1 MIKTIPTAT
10 LRKRIEEI
18 EQLLFKGEYIC
29 LYNLDFFL
37 QSFGR
42 VMTLDDVFT
51 CHSFYNRCHLTFTFS
66 RHI

>member
-29 LYNLDFFL
+29 GLGKLSLNIMKAEMERRKELNER
-37 QSFGR
+37 S
-42 VMTLDDVFT
+42 
-51 CHSFYNRCHLTFTFS
+51 
-66 RHI
+66 